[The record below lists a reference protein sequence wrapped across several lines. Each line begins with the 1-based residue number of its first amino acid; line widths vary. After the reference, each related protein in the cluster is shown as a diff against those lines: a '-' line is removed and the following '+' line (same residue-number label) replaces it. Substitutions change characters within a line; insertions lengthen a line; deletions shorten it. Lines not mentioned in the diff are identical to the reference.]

1 MSTIK
6 IGIGETV
13 EIQCAIK
20 TLQQKG
26 FTEMGAR
33 LYLLE
38 LGAGTLSACINF
50 NEVLRSVQ
58 C

>member
-1 MSTIK
+1 MSLIK
-6 IGIGETV
+6 IGVGETV

-20 TLQQKG
+20 LLQKQG
-26 FTEMGAR
+26 FTETGAR
-33 LYLLE
+33 QYLLE
-38 LGAGTLSACINF
+38 LGAVTLSTCINF